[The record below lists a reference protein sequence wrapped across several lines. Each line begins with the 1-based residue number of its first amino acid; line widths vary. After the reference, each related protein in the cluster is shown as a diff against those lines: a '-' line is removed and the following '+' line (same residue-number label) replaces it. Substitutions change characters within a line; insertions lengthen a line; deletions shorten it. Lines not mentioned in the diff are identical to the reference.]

1 MGSSFRFHVKILF
14 IIMCGLGTGCMKK
27 DGVSDNY
34 EIVLKIN
41 GSSTIG
47 TRLIPALAGLFL
59 SEMGAKNINMIRDKS
74 SSDNVVVGSFGKY
87 SKAISIRNNGSVM
100 GMEDLDNGLCD
111 LCMSFESVI
120 DQNKSAGMQQKV
132 IGYDAMV
139 MIVNRDNPINALDL
153 NKLGD
158 IFSGSVTSWS
168 QFDVDDF
175 SEVTLYMSEH
185 TKLEIEYFKE
195 IFLQDRIL
203 TSRFVYCKDDLEI
216 ASKVE
221 HDKNGI
227 GFVSMAFAGQNKVL
241 AIKKGAEFFWHPEK
255 FNISSMDYPFTR
267 RLSLFSGQTSGTIAD
282 KFLQTAF
289 SWNGRNITE
298 DAGFIVSVCYA
309 DSSELSSKW
318 EDFEKEAGSS
328 RRISVSFRFVKESS
342 ELDSQSVFDLTRL
355 SDFLDERFSNV
366 CSIILMGF
374 TDSTGSSEQNKEFSI
389 KRAGTV
395 ADYLKEKAGFHVSG
409 IYGFGELFPV
419 APNDTRW
426 GRDRNRRVEVWLD
439 CVSDTAFLNA
449 GQNP

>member
-342 ELDSQSVFDLTRL
+342 ELDSQSVFDL
-355 SDFLDERFSNV
+355 
-366 CSIILMGF
+366 
-374 TDSTGSSEQNKEFSI
+374 
-389 KRAGTV
+389 
-395 ADYLKEKAGFHVSG
+395 
-409 IYGFGELFPV
+409 
-419 APNDTRW
+419 
-426 GRDRNRRVEVWLD
+426 
-439 CVSDTAFLNA
+439 
-449 GQNP
+449 